1 MRRKS
6 KPIPK
11 STHNDDKKVGE
22 ICKKAGLQEIQAM
35 DEANIIM
42 NDGSVVQFTGPKVR
56 GSMPA
61 NSFVLFG
68 TSSQTTISKLSAEMR
83 GEGAGARSAGA
94 GGAPQLPPQLENALK
109 KFQTAMEKAGIS
121 QNDMQDPAKQ
131 SKVQA
136 ALANAGL
143 TEEENATLQ
152 ALMGQMGGAEAGESE
167 DMPG

>member
-42 NDGSVVQFTGPKVR
+42 NDGSVIQFTNPKVR
-56 GSMPA
+56 GSMPS

-68 TSSQTTISKLSAEMR
+68 SSAQTNINKLSADMR
-83 GEGAGARSAGA
+83 GEGAARSSGPAGA
-94 GGAPQLPPQLENALK
+94 GASQFPPEFETALK
-109 KFQTAMEKAGIS
+109 KFQMAMEKAGLK
-121 QNDMQDPAKQ
+121 QNDLQDPAKQ
-131 SKVQA
+131 NKVQA
-136 ALANAGL
+136 ALTNAGL
-143 TEEENATLQ
+143 SERENATLQ
-152 ALMGQMGGAEAGESE
+152 AIFGQFSGGAGEE
-167 DMPG
+167 EMPE